1 MRVIIHPDY
10 NDLTDFIKQL
20 PETFFHTGELLYEG
34 RNTVKRYHVGGHTL
48 VVKRYKH
55 PNIYQRVT
63 YTFFKQ
69 SKTERAYRF
78 AARMRELGID
88 TPHEVAF
95 IETKRR
101 GLFTIGY
108 FVSLNCDYP
117 PVSTTMAAN
126 EFTPPLAE
134 SLARFLVELHEKG
147 ILHGDLNPTNI
158 LYHTDDTGQ
167 YRFSLIDTNR
177 SKFKRPTRDDC
188 LKNLKRLTHRREL
201 LTYITTL
208 YARLRGWDVDRCVK
222 QEMGYLDRYENKENF
237 KFGLQKLLG
246 IHHPRRVSY

>member
-1 MRVIIHPDY
+1 MKLIVHPDY
-10 NDLTDFIKQL
+10 RRYSDFIRQL
-20 PETFFHTGELLYEG
+20 PATFDQSGELLYQG
-34 RNTVKRYHVGGHTL
+34 RN
-48 VVKRYKH
+48 VVKRYRVDGQSLVVKKYKH
-55 PNIYQRVT
+55 PNFFQRIIYT
-63 YTFFKQ
+63 YFK
-69 SKTERAYRF
+69 STKTERAYKF
-78 AARMRELGID
+78 AALLRDKGIES
-88 TPHEVAF
+88 PHEVAY
-95 IETKRR
+95 IETRR
-101 GLFTIGY
+101 HGLFTTGF

-117 PVSTTMAAN
+117 PVSTTMTAN

>member
-1 MRVIIHPDY
+1 MIPMMLLISALVFFSMQLMPVDPISYMVSPDMAM
-10 NDLTDFIKQL
+10 DSA
-20 PETFFHTGELLYEG
+20 
-34 RNTVKRYHVGGHTL
+34 
-48 VVKRYKH
+48 
-55 PNIYQRVT
+55 NIEALR
-63 YTFFKQ
+63 
-69 SKTERAYRF
+69 
-78 AARMRELGID
+78 
-88 TPHEVAF
+88 
-95 IETKRR
+95 
-101 GLFTIGY
+101 
-108 FVSLNCDYP
+108 
-117 PVSTTMAAN
+117 
-126 EFTPPLAE
+126 E
-134 SLARFLVELHEKG
+134 SLGLNDPLIVRYLRWLGG